1 MEQCLCFYNSLE
13 LFLAITIVANIKVS
27 ILFIYNVDV
36 IQYVA
41 SMPGDNLNVSE
52 SAIRESIMNL
62 NNITSGSTLTD
73 NTTIFFIEPLNTA
86 SLL

>member
-1 MEQCLCFYNSLE
+1 M
-13 LFLAITIVANIKVS
+13 
-27 ILFIYNVDV
+27 

-41 SMPGDNLNVSE
+41 SLFVENLNVSE
-52 SAIRESIMNL
+52 SAIRQSIMNL
-62 NNITSGSTLTD
+62 NYNTSGSTLTD